1 MITQVQNTVKVYSGP
16 QSVGQISQASQFQV
30 SRLICTDRNLIPDDH
45 RPRAYLADAKI
56 RRRLNIY
63 SNIEQTAH
71 CDYERPRRKAERPDD
86 SHLKNLL
93 LGH

>member
-1 MITQVQNTVKVYSGP
+1 MITEVQNTVKVYSGP
-16 QSVGQISQASQFQV
+16 QSVDQVSQASQFQV
-30 SRLICTDRNLIPDDH
+30 SRLICTNRNLTPDDH
-45 RPRAYLADAKI
+45 RPRAYLPDAKI

-71 CDYERPRRKAERPDD
+71 CDFEGPHRKAERPDD